1 MDICGVVVSLMELG
15 IVTSMGLD
23 GIVASAMSAESNISA
38 MSESY
43 ISSVSESH
51 INSMS
56 VSDVST
62 VCESGSTKS
71 DVSSGMAESCVSAAV
86 GSEAYSTVG
95 TSESCSSD
103 VEALLAIFGV
113 LFNRSAASSGQED
126 GCNDRE

>member
-1 MDICGVVVSLMELG
+1 MELS
-15 IVTSMGLD
+15 IVTSMGLH
-23 GIVASAMSAESNISA
+23 GVVASTMSAESDISA
-38 MSESY
+38 MSKSY
-43 ISSVSESH
+43 IASVPESH

-56 VSDVST
+56 VSDISA
-62 VCESGSTKS
+62 VCEPGSTKS

-95 TSESCSSD
+95 TSEPCSSD

-126 GCNDRE
+126 GRNDRE